1 MGFPDDGYDYL
12 KHMRA
17 GSRVA
22 GSSELVGAQ
31 EPPPEAAA
39 GPSVFVPAQLR
50 QPLEDDDKMF
60 DARQL
65 VIHQSATDDVRF
77 LLDKKIR
84 QRRFVSG

>member
-22 GSSELVGAQ
+22 GSSELVGAE
-31 EPPPEAAA
+31 EPPAAAA

-50 QPLEDDDKMF
+50 QPLEEDEKMF

-65 VIHQSATDDVRF
+65 VIHQPATDDVSECNEQQ
-77 LLDKKIR
+77 LTP
-84 QRRFVSG
+84 G

>member
-22 GSSELVGAQ
+22 GSSELVGA
-31 EPPPEAAA
+31 EPSA
-39 GPSVFVPAQLR
+39 GPSVFVPAQ
-50 QPLEDDDKMF
+50 QQQQSLEDDEKMF

-65 VIHQSATDDVRF
+65 VIHQPATDDVRVV
-77 LLDKKIR
+77 LKQKSCT
-84 QRRFVSG
+84 SG